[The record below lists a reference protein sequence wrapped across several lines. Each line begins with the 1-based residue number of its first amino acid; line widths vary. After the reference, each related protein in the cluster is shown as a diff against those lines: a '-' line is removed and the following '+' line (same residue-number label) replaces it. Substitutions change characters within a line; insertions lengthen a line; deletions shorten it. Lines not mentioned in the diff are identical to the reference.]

1 MRRFPVCRR
10 VVATDGAD
18 GGNHQSMPARH
29 HHPRQRAVQSVAQ
42 SLQPPNTRSRR
53 AHAGNAILLMRI
65 GEIVV
70 VKTGVSG
77 SLHLLEGRLKAAFQ
91 QNFQT
96 ILGIFEHGNTKNSS
110 HKSDSRI
117 RYVRHNGLSD
127 INIRPTTAVL
137 NKLQVML

>member
-1 MRRFPVCRR
+1 MGGVG
-10 VVATDGAD
+10 VVT
-18 GGNHQSMPARH
+18 
-29 HHPRQRAVQSVAQ
+29 QRAGCFSHIQNQKAAC
-42 SLQPPNTRSRR
+42 TFW
-53 AHAGNAILLMRI
+53 
-65 GEIVV
+65 
-70 VKTGVSG
+70 
-77 SLHLLEGRLKAAFQ
+77 EGRLKAAFQ

-110 HKSDSRI
+110 RKSDSRI